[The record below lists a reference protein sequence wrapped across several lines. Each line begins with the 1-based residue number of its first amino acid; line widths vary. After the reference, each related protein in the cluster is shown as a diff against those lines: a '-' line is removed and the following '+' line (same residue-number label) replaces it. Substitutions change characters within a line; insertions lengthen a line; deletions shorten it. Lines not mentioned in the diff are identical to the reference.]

1 MLWLIVIGLLLCI
14 AAIWLFV
21 IAATMEGKDEEERI
35 WDECSE
41 DVKKDIIEMM
51 KELGGDE
58 EE

>member
-1 MLWLIVIGLLLCI
+1 MVWLIVIGLLLCI

-21 IAATMEGKDEEERI
+21 IAATMEGKEEEERV
-35 WDECSE
+35 WNEYNE
-41 DVKKDIIEMM
+41 EVKKDIMEMM

>member
-1 MLWLIVIGLLLCI
+1 MVWLIVIGLLLCI

-21 IAATMEGKDEEERI
+21 IAATMEGKEEEKKI
-35 WDECSE
+35 WDEYNE
-41 DVKKDIIEMM
+41 EVKKDIMEIM

>member
-1 MLWLIVIGLLLCI
+1 MIGLLLCI

-21 IAATMEGKDEEERI
+21 IAATMEGKEEEERV
-35 WDECSE
+35 WNEYNE
-41 DVKKDIIEMM
+41 EVKKDIMEIM